1 MSYEL
6 GAGKRL
12 AIEESEWLDDWFMSA
27 SPRNGNSNAE
37 GQWCQW
43 VHLARL
49 ILASDRTAEQMPG
62 FHLPYPDAPHL
73 YDESHPGC
81 VACGAKV
88 QEADR
93 GE

>member
-1 MSYEL
+1 MSYEI

-12 AIEESEWLDDWFMSA
+12 AIEESEWLNDWFMSA

-49 ILASDRTAEQMPG
+49 ILASDRTAEQMPS
-62 FHLPYPDAPHL
+62 FHLPYPDAPRL
-73 YDESHPGC
+73 YDESHPDC

-88 QEADR
+88 QEAE
-93 GE
+93 G